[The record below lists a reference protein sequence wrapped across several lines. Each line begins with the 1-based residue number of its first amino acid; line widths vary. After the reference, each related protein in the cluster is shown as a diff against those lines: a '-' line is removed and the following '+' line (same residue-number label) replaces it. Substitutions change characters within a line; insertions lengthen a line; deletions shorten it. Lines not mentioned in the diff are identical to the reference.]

1 MNEKQRRVRRR
12 DLAIRIKRKE
22 LMLKL
27 SGKILRKRREK
38 LGISG
43 GQIARHTGRDLST
56 ISRYENGHRDTKNLE
71 SAVRLLEA
79 YGYKIIDTLDE
90 A

>member
-1 MNEKQRRVRRR
+1 
-12 DLAIRIKRKE
+12 
-22 LMLKL
+22 MLKL

-38 LGISG
+38 LGISEG
-43 GQIARHTGRDLST
+43 HVARITGRDLST

-71 SAVRLLEA
+71 SAARLLEA
-79 YGYKIIDTLDE
+79 YGYKIIDTLEE

>member
-1 MNEKQRRVRRR
+1 M
-12 DLAIRIKRKE
+12 AIRIKRKE

-38 LGISG
+38 LGISE
-43 GQIARHTGRDLST
+43 GQVARNTGRDLST
-56 ISRYENGHRDTKNLE
+56 ISRYENGHRDTKSLE

-90 A
+90 HE

>member
-1 MNEKQRRVRRR
+1 
-12 DLAIRIKRKE
+12 
-22 LMLKL
+22 MLKL
-27 SGKILRKRREK
+27 SGKILKKRREK
-38 LGISG
+38 LGISE
-43 GQIARHTGRDLST
+43 GQIARNTGRDLST
-56 ISRYENGHRDTKNLE
+56 ISRYENGHRDTNNLE

>member
-1 MNEKQRRVRRR
+1 
-12 DLAIRIKRKE
+12 LAIRIKRKE

-38 LGISG
+38 LGISE
-43 GQIARHTGRDLST
+43 GQIARITGRDLST

-71 SAVRLLEA
+71 SAAKLLEA
-79 YGYKIIDTLDE
+79 YGYKIIDTLEE

>member
-1 MNEKQRRVRRR
+1 
-12 DLAIRIKRKE
+12 
-22 LMLKL
+22 MLKL

-38 LGISG
+38 LGISE
-43 GQIARHTGRDLST
+43 GQVAMNTGRDLST
-56 ISRYENGHRDTKNLE
+56 ISRYENGHRGTKNLE
-71 SAVRLLEA
+71 STVRLLEA